1 MLNFFNKK
9 FYRYL
14 FIIVFSIGI
23 IFPTSYI
30 YAAISCSL
38 TTSGACSGTVM
49 LRMSG
54 STNAHAELPS
64 QSTSAYDNNVI
75 CCSGVAGLSNSCVLN
90 NKVIIARLSGV
101 TNAHVEKNDQ
111 ANANYTQ
118 NACLSSTYA
127 GDVITLGYQT
137 TDCAGYDTTLFSM
150 SNIPTNSMVGGPTAY
165 TNKVCAKIVTQSISV
180 NLSSNSAGFGYL
192 SSTGPRYATSSGTG
206 SNSETEAF
214 NVSVTTNASNGYT
227 MYITGDTL
235 KNGLVSIAPLI
246 YNTTPTP
253 GTNAFGLRAIPTGSG
268 NGTVLSPYD
277 GSGFAFDATSTTPS
291 YIAQSTSGD
300 GLTTT
305 YSMRTVAT
313 IDSVLDYGNYSTNLT
328 YIIVPNY

>member
-1 MLNFFNKK
+1 MLNLPNKK
-9 FYRYL
+9 KYKFF
-14 FIIVFSIGI
+14 FIIIFSIAI
-23 IFPTSYI
+23 LLPASI
-30 YAAISCSL
+30 YAAISCSV
-38 TTSGACSGTVM
+38 TTSALCSGTVL

-54 STNAHAELPS
+54 STNAHAELPT
-64 QSTSAYDNNVI
+64 QSTTNYDSNVV
-75 CCSGVAGLSNSCVLN
+75 CCTGVTGLSNSCASS
-90 NKVIIARLSGV
+90 NKVIFARLSGV
-101 TNAHVEKNDQ
+101 TNAHVEKNTES
-111 ANANYTQ
+111 NPNYTQ
-118 NACLSSTYA
+118 NACLASTYA
-127 GDVITLGYQT
+127 GDIITVGYQT
-137 TDCAGYDTTLFSM
+137 TNCTGYDTTLFSM
-150 SNIPTNSMVGGPTAY
+150 EKTPTNSMVGNTSAY

-206 SNSETEAF
+206 SNTETEAF

-235 KNGLVSIAPLI
+235 KNGIVEITPLLT
-246 YNTTPTP
+246 NTTPTP
-253 GTNAFGLRAIPTGSG
+253 GTNAFGLRAVPTGAG
-268 NGTVLSPYD
+268 NGTVLSPYA

-291 YIAQSTSGD
+291 YIAESTSGD
-300 GLTTT
+300 GLETI